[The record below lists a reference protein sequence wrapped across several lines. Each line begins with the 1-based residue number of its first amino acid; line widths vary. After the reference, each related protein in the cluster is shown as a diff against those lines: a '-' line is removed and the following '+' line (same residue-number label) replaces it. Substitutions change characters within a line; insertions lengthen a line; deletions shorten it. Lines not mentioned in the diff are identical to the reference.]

1 MTNKNQIGTHDNLYK
16 IVYVK
21 NPENNVVFATTQE
34 QLQTHLSL
42 GFVEIS
48 VEEAEASMA
57 KQ

>member
-1 MTNKNQIGTHDNLYK
+1 MTNKNQIGTCDNVYN

-21 NPENNVVFATTQE
+21 NPENNVAFATTQD
-34 QLQTHLSL
+34 QLQAHLSL

-48 VEEAEASMA
+48 AEEAEASMA